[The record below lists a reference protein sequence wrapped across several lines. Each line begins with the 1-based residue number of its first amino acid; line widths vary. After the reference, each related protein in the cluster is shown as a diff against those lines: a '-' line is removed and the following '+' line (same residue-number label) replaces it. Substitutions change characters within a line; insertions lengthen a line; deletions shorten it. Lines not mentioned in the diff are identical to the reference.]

1 MSASHA
7 SSATIE
13 DDRSGV
19 ARSAA
24 TTAVG
29 LSVLTM
35 LLAVANVL
43 NWITTDASVASVALS
58 TLYGVALAV
67 AGVVTVAVG
76 LLSASAV
83 IDANAN
89 DTSGVLSG
97 LPVGLLALSVVGLV
111 ASQTLGYGVA
121 IWAPAALVCAVAAF
135 LFGSLA
141 REDLTATLPWG
152 GFALFVAA
160 VLLAGVITP
169 SWTWDPRHLGVALTG
184 TITVPCLAF
193 AASLATAWAAAKAT
207 QGFGA
212 RGRQAGAYLLIGANA
227 LFMLSLLVLLV
238 AFVVEKGAGHALR
251 GIHLGPG
258 LSVHVPFVMNGAGL
272 GYDIDG
278 VFPAIVGT
286 FWLVF
291 GALVFAVPLGVGAA
305 VFLAEYAERGRF
317 TTVVDIA
324 TDGLWST
331 PSIVYGLFGYA
342 FILPRLS
349 PGGRPNVLAGMLV
362 LGFMLI
368 PLVLITSREAIDSV
382 PDAYRDASVALGV
395 GRWETIRSVVLPAAV
410 PGVIT
415 GIILGV
421 GRIAG
426 ETAPIILVAAGGLN
440 ADPIRVIHGFRFT
453 SSPPFVANDALL
465 SATNALPYQVYAV
478 IETGVGGSESFGWAS
493 AFVLLL
499 VVLCFYAV
507 GIATRMYFQRKLE
520 R

>member
-169 SWTWDPRHLGVALTG
+169 SWTWDPRHLASRSPGPSPFPVWRSPPVSRPRGPPRRPRRDSAL
-184 TITVPCLAF
+184 A
-193 AASLATAWAAAKAT
+193 
-207 QGFGA
+207 
-212 RGRQAGAYLLIGANA
+212 
-227 LFMLSLLVLLV
+227 
-238 AFVVEKGAGHALR
+238 
-251 GIHLGPG
+251 
-258 LSVHVPFVMNGAGL
+258 
-272 GYDIDG
+272 
-278 VFPAIVGT
+278 
-286 FWLVF
+286 
-291 GALVFAVPLGVGAA
+291 
-305 VFLAEYAERGRF
+305 
-317 TTVVDIA
+317 
-324 TDGLWST
+324 
-331 PSIVYGLFGYA
+331 
-342 FILPRLS
+342 
-349 PGGRPNVLAGMLV
+349 GGRPA
-362 LGFMLI
+362 
-368 PLVLITSREAIDSV
+368 R
-382 PDAYRDASVALGV
+382 
-395 GRWETIRSVVLPAAV
+395 
-410 PGVIT
+410 
-415 GIILGV
+415 
-421 GRIAG
+421 
-426 ETAPIILVAAGGLN
+426 
-440 ADPIRVIHGFRFT
+440 T
-453 SSPPFVANDALL
+453 SSSVRTPCSCSRSSCSSSP
-465 SATNALPYQVYAV
+465 SSSRR
-478 IETGVGGSESFGWAS
+478 ER
-493 AFVLLL
+493 
-499 VVLCFYAV
+499 
-507 GIATRMYFQRKLE
+507 ATRSAGSTSVRVSPSTSPS
-520 R
+520 